1 MPVFQ
6 FLYCQF
12 KSGPGDPAGGCGLGS
27 CAQRSRTASV
37 TPLAASRILT
47 GPALQYILYWAASIG
62 HPRQLLPARLYLLHP
77 CSRARSPLIRQP
89 TRHFDVAQAATTH
102 RIPSNEVPCFQPEK
116 LKSSGG
122 VLCPFIRR
130 ERGSARGDF
139 QGENR
144 GLMVQ
149 DVPSARSRS
158 GGFLNEGS
166 PQGRIGMG
174 REHHPNS

>member
-6 FLYCQF
+6 FLYRQF

-37 TPLAASRILT
+37 TALAARRILT

-62 HPRQLLPARLYLLHP
+62 HPRQLLPAWLYLLRP
-77 CSRARSPLIRQP
+77 CSRARSPLIRQA
-89 TRHFDVAQAATTH
+89 TRRFDVAQTATTH
-102 RIPSNEVPCFQPEK
+102 RFPSNESAMFSVCK
-116 LKSSGG
+116 LNSPGG
-122 VLCPFIRR
+122 VCGPFIRR
-130 ERGSARGDF
+130 EKGSARGDF

-144 GLMVQ
+144 ELMVQ

-158 GGFLNEGS
+158 GGFLTEGS
-166 PQGRIGMG
+166 LQGRIGMG
-174 REHHPNS
+174 

>member
-1 MPVFQ
+1 MYKHG
-6 FLYCQF
+6 FLDVEHSDVGRGTRWVVAAWAPGL
-12 KSGPGDPAGGCGLGS
+12 SGPYG
-27 CAQRSRTASV
+27 TA
-37 TPLAASRILT
+37 LATRRILT
-47 GPALQYILYWAASIG
+47 GPGLQNILFWAASIG
-62 HPRQLLPARLYLLHP
+62 HPRQLLPAWLYLLHP
-77 CSRARSPLIRQP
+77 CSRARSPLIRQT
-89 TRHFDVAQAATTH
+89 TRRFDVAQTATTH
-102 RIPSNEVPCFQPEK
+102 RLPSNEVPCFQPEK
-116 LKSSGG
+116 LNSPGG
-122 VLCPFIRR
+122 VFSPFIRR
-130 ERGSARGDF
+130 GQGSARGDF